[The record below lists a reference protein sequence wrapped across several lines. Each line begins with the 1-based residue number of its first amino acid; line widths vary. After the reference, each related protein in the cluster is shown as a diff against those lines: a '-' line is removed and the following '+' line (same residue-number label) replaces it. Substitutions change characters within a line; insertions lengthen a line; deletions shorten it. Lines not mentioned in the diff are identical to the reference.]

1 MCPYILLILM
11 LHKNPA
17 ARKVG
22 SMMFHFLVRKL
33 IRDVKNLAQHLIYGV
48 CWGRHSSMVLYILY
62 HAPPSVNNLIVVLVI
77 IEATS
82 QIYTVSIMSSKHC
95 HIPHLA
101 KEHLGEM
108 VWLVTFYKPENFG
121 RKEFIEIPRII
132 D

>member
-1 MCPYILLILM
+1 MLKTLPSISLL
-11 LHKNPA
+11 
-17 ARKVG
+17 V
-22 SMMFHFLVRKL
+22 F
-33 IRDVKNLAQHLIYGV
+33 

-62 HAPPSVNNLIVVLVI
+62 HAPPSVSNLIVVLVI

-101 KEHLGEM
+101 EEHLGEM

>member
-1 MCPYILLILM
+1 MLGQAFIQGLL
-11 LHKNPA
+11 HP
-17 ARKVG
+17 V
-22 SMMFHFLVRKL
+22 S
-33 IRDVKNLAQHLIYGV
+33 Y
-48 CWGRHSSMVLYILY
+48 S
-62 HAPPSVNNLIVVLVI
+62 PSVNNLIVVLVI

-95 HIPHLA
+95 HISHLD

-132 D
+132 AWILRSVLKEYKDLTF